1 VHVQR
6 AFYCLSDQKILQ
18 DFNLVGGKW
27 QPGGLAALGAV
38 ASPTSQIAAAVTDE
52 GVIYVFFQDEAD
64 RIQSVHLDKG
74 STWRFTP
81 GLPQRPVPKDTSTCA
96 LSLKDKIHFF
106 YVCQDKSIHV
116 ISLSGGEWTG
126 KPL

>member
-1 VHVQR
+1 
-6 AFYCLSDQKILQ
+6 LSDQKILQ